1 MNAARAALIVVV
13 AASAAL
19 PAVADGTT
27 TVGYAAAC
35 GQTKC
40 SDGAIFGPGRE
51 SADVFR

>member
-1 MNAARAALIVVV
+1 MNAARAALIVV

-19 PAVADGTT
+19 PAVADGTM

-40 SDGAIFGPGRE
+40 ADGAIFGPGRE